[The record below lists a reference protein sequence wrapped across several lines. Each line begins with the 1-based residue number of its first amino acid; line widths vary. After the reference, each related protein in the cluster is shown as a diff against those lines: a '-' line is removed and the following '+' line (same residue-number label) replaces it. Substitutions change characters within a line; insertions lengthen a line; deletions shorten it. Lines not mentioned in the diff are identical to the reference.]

1 MKKYVIWLVGI
12 VVLVLLFVGAFVLYQ
27 RLSGEYAPDSLS
39 TEQSVPQT
47 SADDSENASGTTD
60 APDFTVFD
68 KDGNQVQLSSFFG
81 KPIVLNFWASWC
93 PPCKEEMPDFE
104 TAYQNYD
111 DVQFLMVN
119 MTDGTR
125 ETVES
130 AQAHVEQQGYTF
142 PVYFDTNLDAADT
155 YRAYSLPMTF
165 FIDKDGK
172 LVAHATGMIDA
183 ETLQRGISMISS
195 EES

>member
-27 RLSGEYAPDSLS
+27 RLSGEYAPDRLS
-39 TEQSVPQT
+39 TEQTVPQT

-119 MTDGTR
+119 MTDGAR
-125 ETVES
+125 ETMES
-130 AQAHVEQQGYTF
+130 AQAHVAQQGYTLMRLTHTVRILC
-142 PVYFDTNLDAADT
+142 P
-155 YRAYSLPMTF
+155 
-165 FIDKDGK
+165 
-172 LVAHATGMIDA
+172 
-183 ETLQRGISMISS
+183 
-195 EES
+195 

>member
-1 MKKYVIWLVGI
+1 MKKYVIWFVGI
-12 VVLVLLFVGAFVLYQ
+12 VILVLLFVGVFVLYQ
-27 RLSGEYAPDSLS
+27 RLSGEYTPDRLS
-39 TEQSVPQT
+39 TEQTAPQT
-47 SADDSENASGTTD
+47 SADDSGNASGTTD

-130 AQAHVEQQGYTF
+130 AQAHVTQQGYTF
-142 PVYFDTNLDAADT
+142 PVYFDTNFDAADK

-172 LVAHATGMIDA
+172 LLAHATGMIDA
-183 ETLQRGISMISS
+183 ETLQRGIYMISS
-195 EES
+195 E